1 VASQGLIAATRWLG
15 AGATLAAGGL
25 LVFACRGS
33 GAASRVGGQPHV
45 APQAAASAGAS
56 PATAPPE
63 APAIDRGMP
72 EMAVVLDDPRL
83 AHARDLESGGDEGAA
98 AREVERAMPGAAL
111 GPSQTCA
118 WTFVAGRLHLTAGEG
133 TEAAAA
139 FERVAAQRDDA
150 GTPCLLAPYA
160 NLRQAQALLRAGQ
173 FEQAV
178 VVAQGETSAGDDL
191 PIHDERT
198 LVLADALA
206 GKGDRA
212 AAVPLWRSLLVA
224 SPHGSRWVDLSVQL
238 ATALLDGADG
248 PPAVRAQEALDRA
261 TRVFIE
267 APAAADRLGVADVRQ
282 RAAAAMKRRSP
293 PALTAEEQV
302 RQAEAWLDAS
312 QPKRA
317 RDAVE
322 ALPPFVPPASSEG
335 DHHER
340 QHHEATSC
348 RAAIVRAQAA
358 AHGKAELAADAWG
371 TAITRCRHDDALV
384 TALYYGAK
392 ASASA
397 RRNAEAVSRFERVE
411 KLFPKHRLADDARL
425 RAALVVQDEGDEARS
440 LAMLASIPDAYPE
453 GDMRGEALFRVALA
467 KLEKRD
473 FDGARAALDRLL
485 ALEPAPGPV
494 ASAGRGSAGRT
505 EYFRARVAEL
515 SGDVDDAKRR
525 YAAIV
530 EGEPFDYYMLLA
542 FARLRAQDEPL
553 ARSTLE
559 QAAAREP
566 AGPFLTH
573 EHAEFAS
580 PVFERIVALLEV
592 GEVDAARHEA
602 VAGGVAADGADPE
615 VLWALAWLYDRAG
628 AADLGHAFARGRL
641 VDYRSHWP
649 SGRWRLA
656 WEVAYPRAWSAFV
669 TRECESSHLSPALAW
684 AVMREESAFDPDAR
698 SPASAIGLM
707 QLITPT
713 ARLVARD
720 TPWPWDEL
728 SLHRPDV
735 SIALGAR
742 LLASLRG
749 SFPIHPALAIA
760 AYNSGGGAV
769 RRWLQARGTDA
780 FDVFV
785 ERIPFDETRAYV
797 KRVLASEAAYAYLY
811 DPADLEELFAVPA
824 TASPP
829 APAEAVASP

>member
-1 VASQGLIAATRWLG
+1 VASEGLIAATRWLG
-15 AGATLAAGGL
+15 AVGTLAAGGL

-33 GAASRVGGQPHV
+33 GAASRVGGEPHL
-45 APQAAASAGAS
+45 APQAAASLGPSAAM
-56 PATAPPE
+56 APPE

-72 EMAVVLDDPRL
+72 DMAVVLDDPRL
-83 AHARDLESGGDEGAA
+83 ARARELESGGDEGAA
-98 AREVERAMPGAAL
+98 AREVERVVAGAAL
-111 GPSQTCA
+111 SPRQTCSWA
-118 WTFVAGRLHLTAGEG
+118 FVAGRLHLTAGEG

-150 GTPCLLAPYA
+150 GTPCELAPYA
-160 NLRQAQALLRAGQ
+160 SLRQAQALVRAGL
-173 FEQAV
+173 FDQAV
-178 VVAQGETSAGDDL
+178 TVAQAETSAGDDL

-212 AAVPLWRSLLVA
+212 SAAPLWRSLLVA

-248 PPAVRAQEALDRA
+248 PPAARAQEALDRA

-267 APAAADRLGVADVRQ
+267 APAAADRLGVADLRQ
-282 RAAAAMKRRSP
+282 RAAAAMKRRSAP
-293 PALTAEEQV
+293 PLTAEEQV

-322 ALPPFVPPASSEG
+322 ALPPFVPPAPGEG

-340 QHHEATSC
+340 QHHEATTC
-348 RAAIVRAQAA
+348 RAAIVRAQASA
-358 AHGKAELAADAWG
+358 RGKSEPAADAWG
-371 TAITRCRHDDALV
+371 IAITRCRHDDALV

-425 RAALVVQDEGDEARS
+425 RAALVVQDEGDDARS

-467 KLEKRD
+467 KIEKRD
-473 FDGARAALDRLL
+473 LEGARAALDRLL
-485 ALEPAPGPV
+485 AMDPGAGAA

-515 SGDVDDAKRR
+515 SGDADDAKHR
-525 YAAIV
+525 YASIV
-530 EGEPFDYYMLLA
+530 DDEPFDYYMLLA

-602 VAGGVAADGADPE
+602 VAGGMAADGADPE

-649 SGRWRLA
+649 AGRWRLA

-669 TRECESSHLSPALAW
+669 TRECESSHVSPALAW

-698 SPASAIGLM
+698 SAASAIGLM
-707 QLITPT
+707 QLIAPT

-720 TPWPWDEL
+720 TPWPSDEL

-769 RRWLQARGTDA
+769 RRWLQAHGTDA

-811 DPADLEELFAVPA
+811 DPAELDELFAVPA
-824 TASPP
+824 TAAPPSPV
-829 APAEAVASP
+829 EAVASP